1 MPRYI
6 METGKLSMVP
16 PLKGASHWQ
25 QHAGQCRQTANE
37 VKKRGLP
44 GRVRLEYVKNLVRFS
59 LLRGCGSYD
68 FSVVRS
74 DALRNACHARSGR
87 SARRQ
92 IGSQR
97 IGRENRDTGRDFHS
111 SHRRMGRRD
120 TDRVQGKD
128 KERRR
133 YMGSHTQAGVEEQH
147 IVLVVQHTAA
157 AYTALRGVPRV
168 G

>member
-59 LLRGCGSYD
+59 FLRRCG
-68 FSVVRS
+68 VMTLV
-74 DALRNACHARSGR
+74 
-87 SARRQ
+87 
-92 IGSQR
+92 
-97 IGRENRDTGRDFHS
+97 S
-111 SHRRMGRRD
+111 SEAMPSE
-120 TDRVQGKD
+120 VPPEMPAMPEVAEVPAAESEV
-128 KERRR
+128 KE
-133 YMGSHTQAGVEEQH
+133 
-147 IVLVVQHTAA
+147 
-157 AYTALRGVPRV
+157 
-168 G
+168 